1 MLRAAESTLI
11 LPQPGTTGVSGPQVL
26 KDTSWKVVFGPVRA
40 RDSQAFLA
48 NGMRTNQRMRKIDFG
63 LRERLAVAPVE
74 LVQEW
79 PFLRGTDAAST
90 LLALSSGLPTGDG
103 SSPLLVSAVL
113 VGTIA
118 VPVLLPLLPFRVF
131 SLKGA
136 VIGSLWGLAASPAFN
151 GACSLSSG

>member
-1 MLRAAESTLI
+1 
-11 LPQPGTTGVSGPQVL
+11 
-26 KDTSWKVVFGPVRA
+26 
-40 RDSQAFLA
+40 
-48 NGMRTNQRMRKIDFG
+48 
-63 LRERLAVAPVE
+63 
-74 LVQEW
+74 
-79 PFLRGTDAAST
+79 
-90 LLALSSGLPTGDG
+90 
-103 SSPLLVSAVL
+103 VL